1 MNIARLVLR
10 RRKGVARLPAIE
22 KSCELVEVTVI
33 DIALDTL
40 D

>member
-10 RRKGVARLPAIE
+10 RRKGVARLP
-22 KSCELVEVTVI
+22 VEVTVI